1 MGKPNRIYALNVG
14 SLSLTIAEF
23 QSTSAG
29 GLVLSNYKMEEL
41 PLKSLERRGSDSFIE
56 AVLSNLVDEF
66 GLKSAPVNYAVS
78 GQSVFTRFVRLPS
91 VEPEKVDQIIQ
102 FEAQQN
108 VPFPIQEVVWDYQL
122 VGSSDE
128 GQVEVVL
135 VAIKSDLL
143 EDLNS
148 SIESG
153 GVVANIVD
161 VAPMAIYNA
170 FRYNYGQKSGCSL
183 ILDIGAKTT
192 NLIFCE
198 PNKVF
203 SRSIPIGGSTIT
215 LAAAKELQIS
225 EEQAEEFKKKE
236 GFVSLGGAYADPEDA
251 NLARLTKL
259 ARNTMT
265 RLHAEV
271 NRSISFYKAQQ
282 KGSQPSRIYLAGGT
296 VKMPFMREFFNEKM
310 QMPIEYLNP
319 LSNVA
324 IGSKVDSERVAR
336 EAHMLA
342 EVVGLALRSS
352 SSCPMELNLS
362 PQSVVDAQKM
372 QARQPFLMMA
382 TACVVLALLG
392 WWGYL
397 AKAGSVKGSMLT
409 KLESKVSELQGYER
423 AIKKTQNEIKQ
434 LETKAMPLAEAS
446 RARQFWAMALADLN
460 ERLPDRFIWI
470 TYLEP
475 LKKVGDGYVP
485 IIPEG
490 SESDMEK
497 ARRPDRDAEGTDPEL
512 INALRIKGLYLENP
526 RQATVVDTY
535 VAALK
540 ESEIFSN
547 PRIEKRT
554 TPTGRAYAY
563 DYEIIL
569 DINNPIA
576 VK

>member
-14 SLSLTIAEF
+14 SQSLTLAEF

-29 GLVLSNYKMEEL
+29 GLVLSGYQLEEL
-41 PLKSLERRGSDSFIE
+41 PYQSLERHGADSLLE
-56 AVLSNLVDEF
+56 AILGNMVEAL
-66 GLKSAPVNYAVS
+66 GLKSVAVNYAVS

-91 VEPEKVDQIIQ
+91 VEAEKVDQIIQ

-135 VAIKSDLL
+135 VAIKADLL
-143 EDLNS
+143 EELNGS
-148 SIESG
+148 VESAG
-153 GVVANIVD
+153 AMPNIVD

-170 FRYNYGQKSGCSL
+170 YRYNYGTQSGCSL

-198 PNKVF
+198 PDKIF

-215 LAAAKELQIS
+215 AAISKELQIP

-236 GFVSLGGAYADPEDA
+236 GFVSLGGAYADPEDV

-282 KGSQPSRIYLAGGT
+282 KGSQPSRIYLGGGT
-296 VKMPFMREFFNEKM
+296 VTMPFMKEFFKEKM

-319 LSNVA
+319 LRNVA
-324 IGSKVDSERVAR
+324 IGSKVNPEKAAKQ
-336 EAHMLA
+336 AHLLA

-362 PQSVVDAQKM
+362 PQSVVNAQRMK
-372 QARQPFLMMA
+372 ARQPFYVA
-382 TACVVLALLG
+382 AAACVVLTMLV

-397 AKAGSVKGSMLT
+397 AKASAVKSSMLASL
-409 KLESKVSELQGYER
+409 KAKVGELQGYER
-423 AIKKTQNEIKQ
+423 SIKKTSNEIKD
-434 LETKAMPLAEAS
+434 LELEAKPLADAS
-446 RARQFWAMALADLN
+446 RARQFWAQALADLN
-460 ERLPDRFIWI
+460 QRLPDRFIWI

-475 LKKVGDGYVP
+475 LTKVGNGYISVV
-485 IIPEG
+485 PEG
-490 SESDMEK
+490 SK
-497 ARRPDRDAEGTDPEL
+497 PDTDNSRTSNTDSIGQDPQ

-526 RQATVVDTY
+526 RQATVVDSY

-547 PRIEKRT
+547 PRVERRT